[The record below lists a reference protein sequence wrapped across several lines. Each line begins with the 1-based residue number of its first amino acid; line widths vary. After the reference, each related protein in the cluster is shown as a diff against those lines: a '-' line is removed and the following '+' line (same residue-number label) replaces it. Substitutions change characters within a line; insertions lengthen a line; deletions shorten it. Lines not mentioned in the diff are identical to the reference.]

1 MLFYFI
7 NICAETLQHILAF
20 VLSAMLW
27 RNFVEFCCHKKHQQ
41 WYVQKLPWFDA
52 KSVGITNRIGAFVNY
67 VLLGWIF
74 ILSSNVI
81 GSSFFRVMS
90 DSTPCWAPTTAEI
103 QTWEPRGGGRGFA
116 PSGMGRGSAKWSLPG
131 TRTSLGR
138 SLDPEL
144 NSDLICWAVL
154 WSRSILTQL

>member
-1 MLFYFI
+1 MAQHTLWSRI
-7 NICAETLQHILAF
+7 IAHQETRKVYPYEQIL
-20 VLSAMLW
+20 
-27 RNFVEFCCHKKHQQ
+27 
-41 WYVQKLPWFDA
+41 FDA
-52 KSVGITNRIGAFVNY
+52 KSVCITNRIGAFVNY

-74 ILSSNVI
+74 ILSPNVI

-138 SLDPEL
+138 SLDPE
-144 NSDLICWAVL
+144 SQIGTGT
-154 WSRSILTQL
+154 RPQLRWKRNNFERCSLRLFQNWLKAN